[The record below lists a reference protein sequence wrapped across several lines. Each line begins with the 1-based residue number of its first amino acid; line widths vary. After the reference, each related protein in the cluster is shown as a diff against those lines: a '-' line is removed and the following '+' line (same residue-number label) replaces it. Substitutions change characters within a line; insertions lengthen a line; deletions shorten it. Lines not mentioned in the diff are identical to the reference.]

1 LRARPALGVSVG
13 EQQSHHCHTE
23 QNKTDRAHGS
33 SPSPSFRAAN
43 AKGRGGVAAEQA
55 NEFAPLHLDD
65 SVKSQWTKKADYH
78 PRQPTNFSERECDT
92 LCNRLRADEASGRV
106 QPDLGRR

>member
-13 EQQSHHCHTE
+13 EQQSHYCNTE

-43 AKGRGGVAAEQA
+43 AM
-55 NEFAPLHLDD
+55 LDRCRRLI
-65 SVKSQWTKKADYH
+65 WT
-78 PRQPTNFSERECDT
+78 
-92 LCNRLRADEASGRV
+92 RLREADAGRAARV
-106 QPDLGRR
+106 SDLTRSTIAQLVFTPENATKRCGIVDRRD